1 MAATYDEM
9 LRRLAS
15 RCSLAELCVADI
27 ERKLDATDLTGD
39 ERQRLLRQLISEGY
53 VNNNRYAHAF
63 VRDKFRFSGW
73 GRVKIAQGL
82 RAKQIPAADSR
93 NDQVA
98 LDLRMHLRRETDA
111 IAALL
116 RDAIRAKRP
125 SVRGTSD
132 YEINGKLIRFALG
145 RGFEMEVIMKELSM
159 PDAD

>member
-27 ERKLDATDLTGD
+27 ERKLDATDLTGE

-82 RAKQIPAADSR
+82 RAKQIPAADIA
-93 NDQVA
+93 DA
-98 LDLRMHLRRETDA
+98 LTEIDDDDYRQA
-111 IAALL
+111 L